1 MVRAFPC
8 VIFFPFSP
16 EANKNVCL
24 NNNYQDELK
33 VRLSKL
39 EANAKNRV
47 QESDSTTNANHRA
60 NRVAYVP
67 KEPIIIASTE
77 DIGTIRVRANH
88 LDASIHY
95 FMEQEALKKNNA
107 PIV

>member
-1 MVRAFPC
+1 M
-8 VIFFPFSP
+8 
-16 EANKNVCL
+16 L
-24 NNNYQDELK
+24 DDNYQDELK
-33 VRLSKL
+33 ARLGQL

-60 NRVAYVP
+60 NRVAHVP

-95 FMEQEALKKNNA
+95 FMEQEVLKKNNA